1 MYYSKVKPLYA
12 AFLHS
17 VKLSG
22 YRMRIKFDKE
32 SLAVDQNN
40 YLTKTINVYTVYDLD
55 DWSRN
60 PTNNFK
66 FRNCLFGATIIGK
79 NSDKEKYGITFNRAD
94 SWSFKDKTARN
105 VMIFCVDN
113 SSSPHADNCK
123 NTFLMLSE
131 GPTFG
136 INGSYG

>member
-1 MYYSKVKPLYA
+1 M
-12 AFLHS
+12 
-17 VKLSG
+17 
-22 YRMRIKFDKE
+22 
-32 SLAVDQNN
+32 
-40 YLTKTINVYTVYDLD
+40 TKTINVYTVYDLY
-55 DWSRN
+55 DWPRN

-79 NSDKEKYGITFNRAD
+79 NSDNEKYGITFNRAG
-94 SWSFKDKTARN
+94 SWTFKDKTARN